1 MPWTITTADGHLDV
15 ELAEGM
21 RGPEWPELLEAI
33 VQQLSAVDGVRFTL
47 PPGPEDQGYVQ
58 PINDLIRILTA
69 RGVDVDRR
77 TEPEP

>member
-1 MPWTITTADGHLDV
+1 MPWTMTTTDGHLDV

-33 VQQLSAVDGVRFTL
+33 QELTAVDRVRFLL